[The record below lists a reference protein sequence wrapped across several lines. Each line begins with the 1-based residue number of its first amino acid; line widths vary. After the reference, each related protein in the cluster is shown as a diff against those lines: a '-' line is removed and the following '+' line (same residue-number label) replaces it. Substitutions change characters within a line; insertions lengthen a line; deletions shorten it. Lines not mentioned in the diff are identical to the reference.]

1 MMNKDN
7 GNETKLTP
15 YPELDTVLIS
25 HATRLKEALGDTFI
39 GLYLQGSLAAKG
51 AVLYK
56 DISPDL
62 FDMIS
67 ETYSFDGEDVWMI
80 KNTPLVDL
88 VANRNVAGN
97 YLTLKFI
104 KDAARNY
111 PYIPRRNTNS
121 IRFNNSMVENVNE
134 YYLYSFYE
142 NLLELV
148 GQQITNNNL
157 RQEVEDSILIRLYY
171 LRQHLAGIS
180 RETPLTEIDRL
191 YKEISL
197 LRDELIKQ

>member
-1 MMNKDN
+1 MNKDN
-7 GNETKLTP
+7 GKETILTP

>member
-1 MMNKDN
+1 MNKDN
-7 GNETKLTP
+7 GKETILTP

-88 VANRNVAGN
+88 VANKYVVEE
-97 YLTLKFI
+97 YLSLKWLDDFADYYTKLPI
-104 KDAARNY
+104 E
-111 PYIPRRNTNS
+111 NTDYSSPN
-121 IRFNNSMVENVNE
+121 IEKVEYLDE
-134 YYLYSFYE
+134 YDIYSKYE
-142 NLLELV
+142 DLMELV